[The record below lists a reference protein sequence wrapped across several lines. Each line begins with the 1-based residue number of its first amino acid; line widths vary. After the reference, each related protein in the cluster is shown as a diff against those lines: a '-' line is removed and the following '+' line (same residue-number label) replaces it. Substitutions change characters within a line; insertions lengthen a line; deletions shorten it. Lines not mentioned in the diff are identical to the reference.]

1 MIRFAQP
8 YFMILL
14 VIPAAYLF
22 FYYYKK
28 SLKPAPIG
36 FSDLRLFINPRP
48 TIKTVIY
55 QAVPI
60 IKTAAMILVI
70 IAAARPQSSF
80 GQREVSTEGIDIM
93 LALDI
98 SGSMM
103 AEDFKPDN
111 RLTVA
116 KNVIRE
122 FVKGRQGDR
131 IGLVAF
137 SRQAF
142 TQCPLT
148 TDYQLLLQFIDK
160 VDFGMVEDGTA
171 IGLALA
177 TAANR
182 LVSSDAKSK
191 IIILLTDG
199 ANNAGQIDP
208 LTAAK
213 AIAALGIKVYT
224 IGAGTEGMV
233 DMPVMDPVYGKRYIR
248 TQSDID
254 EDLLQK
260 VAAMTGGQF
269 FRAKNSAALKEIYDQ
284 ISAMEKTKIEVKEYY
299 EYNELYMGFLLW
311 GLILFGVEFMFSTI
325 IFRGLP

>member
-8 YFMILL
+8 YFLILL
-14 VIPAAYLF
+14 IIPAAYLF

-28 SLKPAPIG
+28 TLKPAPIG
-36 FSDLRLFINPRP
+36 YSDLRLFADPRQ
-48 TIKTVIY
+48 TYKTLLYRVL
-55 QAVPI
+55 PI
-60 IKTAAMILVI
+60 LKTLAMVLVI
-70 IAAARPQSSF
+70 IAAARPQSTF
-80 GQREVSTEGIDIM
+80 GQREISTEGIDIM
-93 LALDI
+93 LVLDI
-98 SGSMM
+98 SGSMK

-111 RLTVA
+111 RLAVS

-148 TDYQLLLQFIDK
+148 TDYQLLQQFIDK

-182 LVSSDAKSK
+182 LISSDAKSK
-191 IIILLTDG
+191 VIILLTDG

-224 IGAGTEGMV
+224 IGAGTEGLV
-233 DMPVMDPVYGKRYIR
+233 DMPVMDPVFGKRYIR

-269 FRAKNSAALKEIYDQ
+269 FRAKNSSALKDIYDQ
-284 ISAMEKTKIEVKEYY
+284 ISAMEKTKIEVKEYF

-311 GLILFGVEFMFSTI
+311 GLILFGIEFISGTI

>member
-8 YFMILL
+8 YFLILL

-28 SLKPAPIG
+28 TLKSAPIG
-36 FSDLRLFINPRP
+36 YSDLRLFANPRQ
-48 TIKTVIY
+48 TYKTFLYKIL
-55 QAVPI
+55 PI
-60 IKTAAMILVI
+60 FKTLAMVLVI
-70 IAAARPQSSF
+70 IAVARPQSTF
-80 GQREVSTEGIDIM
+80 GQREISTEGIDIM
-93 LALDI
+93 LVLDI

-111 RLTVA
+111 RLVVS

-182 LVSSDAKSK
+182 LISSDAKSK
-191 IIILLTDG
+191 VIILLTDG

-224 IGAGTEGMV
+224 IGAGTEGLV
-233 DMPVMDPVYGKRYIR
+233 DMPVIDPVFGKRYIR
-248 TQSDID
+248 AQSDID
-254 EDLLQK
+254 EKLLQK

-269 FRAKNSAALKEIYDQ
+269 FRAKNSAALKDIYDQ
-284 ISAMEKTKIEVKEYY
+284 ISAMEKTKIEVKEYF

-311 GLILFGVEFMFSTI
+311 GLILFGIEFISGTI

>member
-8 YFMILL
+8 YFLILL
-14 VIPAAYLF
+14 IAPIAYLF
-22 FYYYKK
+22 FYYVKK
-28 SLKPAPIG
+28 YLKPAPIG
-36 FSDLRLFINPRP
+36 YSDIKLLANPNP
-48 TIKTVIY
+48 TWKTLISKALPVIKAI
-55 QAVPI
+55 AL
-60 IKTAAMILVI
+60 ALVI
-70 IAAARPQSSF
+70 IAAARPQSTF
-80 GQREVSTEGIDIM
+80 GQKQVYTEGIDIM
-93 LALDI
+93 LVLDI
-98 SGSMM
+98 SGSMQ
-103 AEDFKPDN
+103 AEDFKPEN
-111 RLTVA
+111 RLAVS
-116 KNVIRE
+116 KDVIRN

-160 VDFGMVEDGTA
+160 VNFGMVEDGTA

-182 LVSSDAKSK
+182 LTLSDAKSK

-233 DMPVMDPVYGKRYIR
+233 DMPVMDPVFGKRYVR
-248 TQSDID
+248 MQSDID

-269 FRAKNSAALKEIYDQ
+269 FRAKNSQALKDIYDQ
-284 ISAMEKTKIEVKEYY
+284 ISQMEKTKVEVKEYF
-299 EYNELYMGFLLW
+299 EFNELYARFLAFGLLLFAGEIVMGSS
-311 GLILFGVEFMFSTI
+311 LFRS
-325 IFRGLP
+325 LP

>member
-8 YFMILL
+8 YFLILL
-14 VIPAAYLF
+14 VLPAAYLF
-22 FYYYKK
+22 LYYYKK
-28 SLKPAPIG
+28 YLKPAPLG
-36 FSDLRLFINPRP
+36 FSDLRLFSNPRP
-48 TIKTVIY
+48 TYKTLLY
-55 QAVPI
+55 
-60 IKTAAMILVI
+60 KTLPVLKTLALALVI
-70 IAAARPQSSF
+70 IALARPQSSF

-93 LALDI
+93 LVLDI

-111 RLTVA
+111 RLAVS
-116 KNVIRE
+116 KNVLRE

-182 LVSSDAKSK
+182 LISSDAKSK
-191 IIILLTDG
+191 VIILLTDG

-233 DMPVMDPVYGKRYIR
+233 DMPVMDPVYGKRYVR
-248 TQSDID
+248 AQSDID

-269 FRAKNSAALKEIYDQ
+269 FRAKNSAALKDIYDQ
-284 ISAMEKTKIEVKEYY
+284 ISAMEKTKIEVKEYF
-299 EYNELYMGFLLW
+299 EYNELYVGFLLW
-311 GLILFGVEFMFSTI
+311 GLILFGVEFAIGTI
-325 IFRGLP
+325 IFRSLP

>member
-55 QAVPI
+55 QTLPI

>member
-1 MIRFAQP
+1 MIKFAQP
-8 YFMILL
+8 YFLILL
-14 VIPAAYLF
+14 IIPAAYLF

-28 SLKPAPIG
+28 TLKPAPIG
-36 FSDLRLFINPRP
+36 YSDLRLFINPRR
-48 TIKTVIY
+48 TYKTLLYHVL
-55 QAVPI
+55 PI
-60 IKTAAMILVI
+60 IKTIAMILVI
-70 IAAARPQSSF
+70 IAMARPQSSF
-80 GQREVSTEGIDIM
+80 GQREITTEGIDIM

-111 RLTVA
+111 RLVVS

-182 LVSSDAKSK
+182 LISSDAKSK
-191 IIILLTDG
+191 VIILLTDG

-208 LTAAK
+208 ITAAK

-224 IGAGTEGMV
+224 IGAGTEGLV
-233 DMPVMDPVYGKRYIR
+233 DMPVIDPVFGKRYIR

-269 FRAKNSAALKEIYDQ
+269 FRAKNSAALKDIYDQ

-299 EYNELYMGFLLW
+299 QYNELYVGFLLW
-311 GLILFGVEFMFSTI
+311 GLILFGAEFAFGTV